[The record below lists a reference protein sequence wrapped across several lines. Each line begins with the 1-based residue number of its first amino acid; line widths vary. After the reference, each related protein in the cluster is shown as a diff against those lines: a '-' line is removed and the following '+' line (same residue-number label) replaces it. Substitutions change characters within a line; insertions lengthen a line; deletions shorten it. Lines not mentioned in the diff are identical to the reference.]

1 MKWICTLSLF
11 STLLALFFACCCL
24 NMAVGDVIIPNSGFN
39 DNGYRIVRGIRV
51 HGDNYRIVRS
61 VDERIDGFAGKH
73 FNFVSDANLP

>member
-1 MKWICTLSLF
+1 MMKWICTLSLF

-39 DNGYRIVRGIRV
+39 DNGYRIVR
-51 HGDNYRIVRS
+51 S
-61 VDERIDGFAGKH
+61 VDEHIDGFAGKH